1 MKKDKTKKNIL
12 LLLMCVIVVD
22 VMGFGL
28 VLPLLPNIFISSGGI
43 MPMGISPTVKDIIY
57 ALAFIV
63 WPLGSFFGNPIL
75 GKLSDRYGRKT
86 ILTTCLILSGI
97 SYIICGLAIIS
108 QSIVVFILGRLIS
121 GFFCGSYDIAQAA
134 TVDISA
140 PEDKVR
146 NMSWISFAVAIGI
159 VIGPVLAVITS
170 NKNIIPHASIV
181 TPFWIAGGLS
191 ILNALLIII
200 QFHET
205 NQYSDK
211 VKIKLLSLF
220 TSFTFIFKDKRV
232 VLFGAI
238 TFLYSLSWGL
248 YIVAMPLI
256 LKDHFGY
263 GIMGCG
269 ILFSLMGLGDA
280 FSILFIQKKV
290 LKIFTLKQTFSY
302 ATIGMCIVAIISGII
317 PTATVELIGGF
328 MIGVFHILAYASLLG
343 ICSNSVTG
351 KEQGLIMGGM
361 ASVGNLAMLIS
372 GLLLPI
378 LVSIQILFPLIIVG
392 IVFLTGSL
400 LMLTKAKV
408 KIDSQSC

>member
-1 MKKDKTKKNIL
+1 MNTNKSIL

-28 VLPLLPNIFISSGGI
+28 VLPLLPNIFIGGNNGL
-43 MPMGISPTVKDIIY
+43 MPANCTPMLKNVIY

-75 GKLSDRYGRKT
+75 GRLSDRYGRKT
-86 ILTTCLILSGI
+86 ILTTCLTLSGI
-97 SYIICGLAIIS
+97 SYIICGLAIVC
-108 QSIVVFILGRLIS
+108 QSVTMFILGRLIS

-134 TVDISA
+134 TVDIST
-140 PEDKVR
+140 PENKVR

-159 VIGPVLAVITS
+159 IIGPVLATVTS
-170 NKNIIPHASIV
+170 NQNIIPGVSVI

-191 ILNALLIII
+191 ILNALFMIIL
-200 QFHET
+200 FHET
-205 NQYSDK
+205 NQICDK
-211 VKIKLLSLF
+211 TKIKLLNLF
-220 TSFTFIFKDKRV
+220 SSFTFIFKDKRV
-232 VLFGAI
+232 VLFGAV

-248 YIVAMPLI
+248 YIVAMPLV

-280 FSILFIQKKV
+280 FSILFIQKKL
-290 LKIFTLKQTFSY
+290 LKIFTLKQTYVY
-302 ATIGMCIVAIISGII
+302 ATIGMCIVAIFSGII
-317 PTATVELIGGF
+317 PVAAVEWIGGF
-328 MIGVFHILAYASLLG
+328 LIGVFHILAYASLLG

-361 ASVGNLAMLIS
+361 ASVGNLAMLVS
-372 GLLLPI
+372 GILLPLVISINIFTPLI
-378 LVSIQILFPLIIVG
+378 LVGV
-392 IVFLTGSL
+392 VFLAGSI
-400 LMLTKAKV
+400 LMFV
-408 KIDSQSC
+408 KGKTA